1 MNGLTP
7 PLMFCSRSDDPSSTS
22 NINLDDVFAD
32 VFFNSNGELLDID
45 EIDDFGDNTC
55 PKSSMSVDDD
65 ASSQVFQG
73 HLFGNALSS
82 IALSDSGDLST
93 GIYESQGNASRGKSL
108 RTKSS
113 GSISSELTEAQKVER
128 RERNREHAKRS
139 RVRKKFLLESL
150 QQSVNELNHENNCLK
165 ESIREHLG
173 PRGDSLIAQCSPEA
187 DTLLTDNPSKANRI
201 LEDPDYSLVKALQMA
216 QQNFVITDA
225 SLPDNPIVY
234 ASRGFLTLTGYSLDQ
249 ILGRN
254 CRFLQGPE
262 TDPRA
267 VDKIRN
273 AITKGVDTS
282 VCLLN
287 YRQDG
292 TTFWNLFFV
301 AGLRDSKGNIVNYV
315 GVQSKVSEDYAKLL
329 VNEQNI
335 EYKGVR
341 TSNMLR
347 RK

>member
-1 MNGLTP
+1 GSHMGH
-7 PLMFCSRSDDPSSTS
+7 
-22 NINLDDVFAD
+22 
-32 VFFNSNGELLDID
+32 
-45 EIDDFGDNTC
+45 
-55 PKSSMSVDDD
+55 SM
-65 ASSQVFQG
+65 
-73 HLFGNALSS
+73 
-82 IALSDSGDLST
+82 
-93 GIYESQGNASRGKSL
+93 
-108 RTKSS
+108 
-113 GSISSELTEAQKVER
+113 
-128 RERNREHAKRS
+128 
-139 RVRKKFLLESL
+139 
-150 QQSVNELNHENNCLK
+150 
-165 ESIREHLG
+165 
-173 PRGDSLIAQCSPEA
+173 DSLIAQCSPEA

-335 EYKGVR
+335 EYK
-341 TSNMLR
+341 
-347 RK
+347 